1 MGGAI
6 VTVGAEMVAENL
18 PWSLEAQRKA
28 DVGHAAGTIVAVTA
42 SQDGN
47 AVLLAGTHAVEII
60 CSITARIQK

>member
-1 MGGAI
+1 
-6 VTVGAEMVAENL
+6 MVAENL